1 MEDVRFVD
9 VYVVLWAWE
18 CVFVGVI
25 AIDRIA
31 RCERGTEKNKSRSCT
46 DK

>member
-25 AIDRIA
+25 AIDRT
-31 RCERGTEKNKSRSCT
+31 RVVKGGTEKNNSRSCT